1 MPWICTYSPPPKK
14 SLQLKPE
21 ILYEHFLFNEWWY
34 YPQVT
39 TKRESTLPSKNPKTI
54 PAHPFLFAI
63 ASVVSLLFIN
73 KTEVQ
78 PLVAL
83 RLILVMLLVALI
95 GYILFKWIFR
105 NRDKAAFIT
114 TVSLVLFSTY
124 GSLYSVLSKTPA
136 LAFLAHHKVI
146 ITIYLLVLVA
156 VLFLT
161 ARMKKP
167 EKSNWPMNLVMF
179 IVLAIPLVQTS
190 VFYTREAF
198 AAKTQINSEISPS
211 LKVDSRAEELPDIY
225 YIILDSYVREDALLD
240 IYEFHN
246 EEFIDGLRDRGFY
259 VADCARS
266 NYAHTR
272 LSLTSSLNMNYLD
285 QLGVNFDPE
294 TRDLRSVDPL
304 LKNSAVRTFL
314 AEQGYKTVAFET
326 GYFFTEFKNAE
337 TYYTSQTNTLFSTYI
352 TPFEY
357 LYLENSVFRIIFDT
371 QTDFMDHY
379 FSKLVFPFTEQEMRV
394 RNVFEKLPKVAE
406 IAGPKFVFVHL
417 DIPHHPFIFLPDGS
431 INPDRRF
438 YPGVY
443 MPEQKELMNE
453 GYLNQIQYVN
463 SEIIP
468 IIDTLLEKSQQ
479 KPIII
484 LQGDHGLQAGDRL
497 AILDAIYLPD
507 GSYEEFYSSMS
518 PVNTFRVV
526 FNQFFDLN
534 YPLLQDVSYFSSYED
549 KMELVKTDETFA
561 SCDKSENN

>member
-1 MPWICTYSPPPKK
+1 
-14 SLQLKPE
+14 
-21 ILYEHFLFNEWWY
+21 
-34 YPQVT
+34 
-39 TKRESTLPSKNPKTI
+39 
-54 PAHPFLFAI
+54 
-63 ASVVSLLFIN
+63 
-73 KTEVQ
+73 
-78 PLVAL
+78 
-83 RLILVMLLVALI
+83 
-95 GYILFKWIFR
+95 
-105 NRDKAAFIT
+105 
-114 TVSLVLFSTY
+114 
-124 GSLYSVLSKTPA
+124 
-136 LAFLAHHKVI
+136 
-146 ITIYLLVLVA
+146 
-156 VLFLT
+156 
-161 ARMKKP
+161 
-167 EKSNWPMNLVMF
+167 
-179 IVLAIPLVQTS
+179 
-190 VFYTREAF
+190 
-198 AAKTQINSEISPS
+198 
-211 LKVDSRAEELPDIY
+211 
-225 YIILDSYVREDALLD
+225 
-240 IYEFHN
+240 
-246 EEFIDGLRDRGFY
+246 
-259 VADCARS
+259 
-266 NYAHTR
+266 
-272 LSLTSSLNMNYLD
+272 MNYLD
-285 QLGVNFDPE
+285 QLGVDFNQE

-314 AEQGYKTVAFET
+314 ADQGYETVAFET

-357 LYLENSVFRIIFDT
+357 LFLENSAFRIIFDT

-468 IIDTLLEKSQQ
+468 IIDALLEKSQQ

-507 GSYEEFYSSMS
+507 GNNVEFYSSMS
-518 PVNTFRVV
+518 PVNTFRVI
-526 FNQFFDLN
+526 FNQYFDTK
-534 YPLLQDVSYFSSYED
+534 YPLLQDISYFSGYED
-549 KMELVKTDETFA
+549 KMELILTEETFE
-561 SCDKSENN
+561 SCIMNENN